1 MSAAGTLNLRS
12 RVSKALGH
20 KTAVSCPKQ
29 VILYRSGAA
38 RALEKNAPQHP
49 SELRELHLIDK
60 LFNLSLGVDYFVK
73 VAVPGEDVD

>member
-1 MSAAGTLNLRS
+1 MNAAARSNIRS

-29 VILYRSGAA
+29 VILYRSGAT
-38 RALEKNAPQHP
+38 RTLEKSAPQHP

-60 LFNLSLGVDYFVK
+60 CFDLGLGVDYFVK
-73 VAVPGEDVD
+73 FAVPGEDVD